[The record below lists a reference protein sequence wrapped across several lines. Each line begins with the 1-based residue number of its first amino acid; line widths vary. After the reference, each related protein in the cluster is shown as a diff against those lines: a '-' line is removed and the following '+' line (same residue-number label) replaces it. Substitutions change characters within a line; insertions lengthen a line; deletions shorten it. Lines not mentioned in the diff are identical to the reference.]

1 MNSAE
6 LTLTMQD
13 VADLARVRRS
23 TVSMWRNRPMAR
35 GQFLPFPVPVGSI
48 DGVEQFRRDEIVNW
62 LERSGRGNNPEHRLD
77 APALSPPAGMS
88 LEDLVTL
95 LCLQVHTDQELTET
109 TAAERVSAARES
121 DPRDKFM
128 LREVTAANTTKDA
141 LRFVD
146 DLVEASYGAGEALDR
161 LEGGRLGR
169 AIGARDLTSDA
180 VDLVRAVAKACGLHI
195 DPEGVPLVHVGGSTM
210 LTLALAGDF
219 AHMVV
224 PGDDAEQ
231 RALRRRAA
239 ICGIETSLDAVGP
252 HVRVVSVVGRE
263 QDDALDAIDDIVV
276 DLGKGDIAV
285 ALGPAGIMCD
295 ELRGDQER
303 KRAQTLRP
311 GNLVLAFRLPRGMW
325 REAHRQALGLWICVG
340 GMSTSRPLVVDL
352 AAFTPQELN
361 VGDLAA
367 DVAGALAH
375 NSARAFRYARPRDLQ
390 LILSARAVVPRGG
403 RAVQLGTTDVAPHL
417 DRIRAATLVTAEPV
431 PGFDILAT
439 AAPGSMVLRR
449 RSMGEMKDLQ
459 QVQIRRGSRID
470 PRHANPVGSVAVL
483 SAVGDTKEIRLD
495 PFDAP
500 KLYPRAARTE
510 PGDVVFV
517 EKPRPRA
524 RVDDRG
530 GSLVAS
536 PSRILR
542 LSPTAGIGPHAVA
555 AIINQ
560 LPDEANEWQA
570 WSVPVLDTAA
580 ADQLED
586 ALTAAADYEAS
597 VRSRLDAVHDLIK
610 TMIDGVAA
618 GAVTLKPQAEQ

>member
-1 MNSAE
+1 MNSTVP
-6 LTLTMQD
+6 TLTMQD

-35 GQFLPFPVPVGSI
+35 GQFLPFPAPVGATN
-48 DGVEQFRRDEIVNW
+48 GVEQFSREEIVNW
-62 LERSGRGNNPEHRLD
+62 LERSGRGNNHEHRLD

-95 LCLQVHTDQELTET
+95 LCLHVHIGQELTET
-109 TAAERVSAARES
+109 TAAERESAARES
-121 DPRDKFM
+121 DPRDTFM
-128 LREVTAANTTKDA
+128 QREVTAANNTKDA
-141 LRFVD
+141 LQFID

-161 LEGGRLGR
+161 LVNGRLGR
-169 AIGARDLTSDA
+169 AIGARDLTSGA
-180 VDLVRAVAKACGLHI
+180 VDLVRTVAKACGLHI
-195 DPEGVPLVHVGGSTM
+195 NPEGVPLVHTGGSTM

-219 AHMVV
+219 AHLVV
-224 PGDDAEQ
+224 HGDGAEQ

-239 ICGIETSLDAVGP
+239 ICGIETSIDAVSP
-252 HVRVVSVVGRE
+252 CVRVLSVVGCE
-263 QDDALDAIDDIVV
+263 VDGALDAIDDVVV
-276 DLGKGDIAV
+276 DLGEGDV
-285 ALGPAGIMCD
+285 ALVLGPVSTMCD
-295 ELRGDQER
+295 ELRGDQEQ

-311 GNLVLAFRLPRGMW
+311 GNLMLALRLPRGMW
-325 REAHRQALGLWICVG
+325 REAHRQALGLWVCAG
-340 GMSTSRPLVVDL
+340 GTPTPRPLVVDL
-352 AAFTPQELN
+352 SAFARHKLEA
-361 VGDLAA
+361 GDLAA
-367 DVAGALAH
+367 DVAGALER
-375 NSARAFRYARPRDLQ
+375 NSARAFRYARPRDLPE
-390 LILSARAVVPRGG
+390 ILSARAVVPRGV
-403 RAVQLGTTDVAPHL
+403 RALQMGTTDVVPYL
-417 DRIRAATLVTAEPV
+417 NRIHAATLVTAEPV
-431 PGFDILAT
+431 PSFDILAA

-459 QVQIRRGSRID
+459 QVQFRRGSRID
-470 PRHANPVGSVAVL
+470 PGHANPVGSVAVL
-483 SAVGDTKEIRLD
+483 SASDDTEGIRLD

-500 KLYPRAARTE
+500 KLYPRASRTE

-517 EKPRPRA
+517 EKPRPMA

-570 WSVPVLDTAA
+570 WSVPVLDTTA

-610 TMIDGVAA
+610 AMIDGVAA